1 MGANDFK
8 NSLKE
13 LRLKRGWT
21 QEDLAKRLNVSKNAV
36 ANWEQGVRVPKLD
49 KLEEIARLFN
59 VDVNY
64 LIGEGKEKDSSRFRK
79 SDSDEYSTLI
89 DNLMF
94 SDHQLSSFNGKF
106 AVYVDGEWR
115 PISREDVEFL
125 ERLSIEFA
133 QTLGEFAARLAA
145 KKDGEGK

>member
-106 AVYVDGEWR
+106 AVYAVVT
-115 PISREDVEFL
+115 PSFMV
-125 ERLSIEFA
+125 
-133 QTLGEFAARLAA
+133 
-145 KKDGEGK
+145 K